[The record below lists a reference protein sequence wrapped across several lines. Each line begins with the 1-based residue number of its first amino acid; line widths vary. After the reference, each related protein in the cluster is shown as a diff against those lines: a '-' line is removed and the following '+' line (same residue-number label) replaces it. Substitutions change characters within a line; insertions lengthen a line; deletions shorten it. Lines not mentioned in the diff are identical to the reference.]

1 LVVPVDS
8 PEYKNAIYYLKKRG
22 LTRDDIVRYNIGYCE
37 KGEYDGH
44 VIVPSYDADGKL
56 NFFMG
61 RRYYNVERVIPHKKP
76 EVPMNLIGFEC
87 FVNYSEPL
95 ILVEA
100 PLNAITIRK
109 NAIPLFGKYP
119 SKKLY
124 EAIILNGVKV
134 VYVCLDSDATQDAL
148 QICERLLR
156 LNVTPYLVELQGGK
170 DPNELG
176 FEKTW
181 SFIKTAKEVDFP
193 RLMLMRLYRR

>member
-1 LVVPVDS
+1 VDS
-8 PEYKNAIYYLKKRG
+8 PEYKNAMYYLKKRG

-95 ILVEA
+95 NLVEGVFD
-100 PLNAITIRK
+100 AIAVRV
-109 NAIPLFGKYP
+109 NAIPLFGKYM
-119 SKKLY
+119 SAKLK
-124 EAIILNGVKV
+124 EAIVLNNVK
-134 VYVCLDSDATQDAL
+134 
-148 QICERLLR
+148 
-156 LNVTPYLVELQGGK
+156 QG
-170 DPNELG
+170 PC
-176 FEKTW
+176 
-181 SFIKTAKEVDFP
+181 
-193 RLMLMRLYRR
+193 